1 MPQGVLSPSQT
12 DKFSSRNQSSCLV
25 EAAKQ
30 IASAIN
36 LADWLVARK
45 TVKLRRPQELG
56 ETF

>member
-12 DKFSSRNQSSCLV
+12 DKFSNRNQSSCLV

-30 IASAIN
+30 TVSAIN
-36 LADWLVARK
+36 LADWLVAKK
-45 TVKLRRPQELG
+45 TVKLRRPHELG